1 MLKNMTVIA
10 LTVVAGCHGSSLT
23 PGEFSRGKIKTADGV
38 SITYD
43 VRGEGS
49 VALVFVHGW
58 ACDRSFWR
66 GQADVFAGAYRVVT
80 LDLPGHGTSGTDRK
94 VWTVAGLGEDVARVV
109 KRLGLKRVVLVGH
122 SMGGPV
128 ALAAAERLRGRM
140 LGVVCADAM
149 HNADFKWPP
158 GVAERWLS
166 GFESDFDGAIENMV
180 RAMFPE
186 GADDSLVQWVIDRG
200 RATDREAAIA
210 LMRDFTNLDYP
221 KLLSDA
227 GVPIRAINVAPGS
240 KGGIPTK
247 IEVNRK
253 YADFAAVLMEDVGH
267 YLMLERP
274 AEFNSHL
281 QTVLV
286 ELTGN

>member
-1 MLKNMTVIA
+1 MLRNVTAIA
-10 LTVVAGCHGSSLT
+10 LTVVAGCHGSSLKQGQFWR
-23 PGEFSRGKIKTADGV
+23 GEIQAGDGV
-38 SITYD
+38 SIAYD

-66 GQADVFAGAYRVVT
+66 GQADAFADTYRVVT
-80 LDLPGHGTSGTDRK
+80 LDLPGHGASGNERSE
-94 VWTVAGLGEDVARVV
+94 WSIAGLGEDVARVV

-122 SMGGPV
+122 SLGGPV
-128 ALAAAERLRGRM
+128 ALAAAERLRGRV
-140 LGVVCADAM
+140 LGVVCADAL
-149 HNADFKWPP
+149 HNAEFKWPP

-166 GFESDFDGAIENMV
+166 GFESDFDSAIDNMV
-180 RAMFPE
+180 RAMFRE
-186 GADDSLVQWVIDRG
+186 GADDSLIQWVIDRG
-200 RATDREAAIA
+200 RATDHEAAIA
-210 LMRDFTNLDYP
+210 LMRDFPKLDYP
-221 KLLSDA
+221 KMLSSA

-253 YADFAAVLMEDVGH
+253 YADFDAVLMEGVGH

-286 ELTGN
+286 ELTKG